1 MKKAVFLIAVCL
13 LAALVCAASA
23 ETNLN
28 PTFTEEGPEMVV
40 DETWIYAGWLEG
52 GVTWAVPSDSMEW
65 DLSDEDAAL
74 GVLFYVSDQDYSLQ
88 LRVFEPEQMTFGAF
102 RDRMT
107 EAGAADCATR
117 VVGEAEVF
125 TYRNPVP
132 SAYAELYGIALTGL
146 DGRLYKISI
155 FTGDSG
161 RFDGDAPVWKI
172 AGVIARTVRIQDFSE
187 WSGNAD

>member
-1 MKKAVFLIAVCL
+1 
-13 LAALVCAASA
+13 
-23 ETNLN
+23 
-28 PTFTEEGPEMVV
+28 
-40 DETWIYAGWLEG
+40 
-52 GVTWAVPSDSMEW
+52 
-65 DLSDEDAAL
+65 
-74 GVLFYVSDQDYSLQ
+74 
-88 LRVFEPEQMTFGAF
+88 MTFGAF

-117 VVGEAEVF
+117 AVEEAEVF

-187 WSGNAD
+187 WSANAD